1 MKEELNKKNDIAGK
15 LVFYFFISLLIF
27 ALIISAAFTG
37 LFRKEIMEKSRADLE
52 KKATGISQSI
62 SEYVSDS
69 KSIVNFSTYISVLN
83 DLNTDDIWII
93 DDSLRIYTTGSNT
106 IKYKD
111 LPASAN
117 QIVLQ
122 ALKGQT
128 VTSEDFGDVLKSPSV
143 TVATPIYSGSYITGV
158 MLMHSPISGMQQVA
172 KMGFDIIVMC
182 IVGALL
188 ISLVPAVW
196 LSKSFTDPIVV
207 KEAQEAIKLEK
218 MRRDYVANVSHELK
232 TPVTVLRGSLE
243 ALVDGVV
250 TDKEE
255 VDEYHREMLK
265 ETVYLQRMVID
276 LLELSRL
283 QNSGFEITKSEVSL
297 KDILND
303 TVKSAEKLASAK
315 NITIDLTF
323 SGEEKTLMGDYG
335 RLKQMFL
342 VILDNAVKFSPE
354 NERISV
360 MCSGKTVAIK
370 DHGCGIESD
379 RLPHI
384 FDRFHRSGG
393 EINKTGSGLGLAI
406 AKEIAARHGV
416 KISVKSEIGVGTE
429 FIFEF

>member
-37 LFRKEIMEKSRADLE
+37 LFRKEIMDKSRADLE

-276 LLELSRL
+276 LLELS
-283 QNSGFEITKSEVSL
+283 E
-297 KDILND
+297 
-303 TVKSAEKLASAK
+303 
-315 NITIDLTF
+315 
-323 SGEEKTLMGDYG
+323 
-335 RLKQMFL
+335 
-342 VILDNAVKFSPE
+342 
-354 NERISV
+354 
-360 MCSGKTVAIK
+360 
-370 DHGCGIESD
+370 
-379 RLPHI
+379 
-384 FDRFHRSGG
+384 
-393 EINKTGSGLGLAI
+393 LGL
-406 AKEIAARHGV
+406 
-416 KISVKSEIGVGTE
+416 
-429 FIFEF
+429 

>member
-218 MRRDYVANVSHELK
+218 MRRNYVANVSHELK

-276 LLELSRL
+276 LLERPSL
-283 QNSGFEITKSEVSL
+283 QNSGFEITKS
-297 KDILND
+297 
-303 TVKSAEKLASAK
+303 
-315 NITIDLTF
+315 
-323 SGEEKTLMGDYG
+323 
-335 RLKQMFL
+335 
-342 VILDNAVKFSPE
+342 
-354 NERISV
+354 
-360 MCSGKTVAIK
+360 
-370 DHGCGIESD
+370 
-379 RLPHI
+379 
-384 FDRFHRSGG
+384 
-393 EINKTGSGLGLAI
+393 
-406 AKEIAARHGV
+406 
-416 KISVKSEIGVGTE
+416 
-429 FIFEF
+429 

>member
-1 MKEELNKKNDIAGK
+1 
-15 LVFYFFISLLIF
+15 
-27 ALIISAAFTG
+27 
-37 LFRKEIMEKSRADLE
+37 
-52 KKATGISQSI
+52 
-62 SEYVSDS
+62 
-69 KSIVNFSTYISVLN
+69 
-83 DLNTDDIWII
+83 
-93 DDSLRIYTTGSNT
+93 
-106 IKYKD
+106 
-111 LPASAN
+111 
-117 QIVLQ
+117 
-122 ALKGQT
+122 
-128 VTSEDFGDVLKSPSV
+128 
-143 TVATPIYSGSYITGV
+143 
-158 MLMHSPISGMQQVA
+158 
-172 KMGFDIIVMC
+172 
-182 IVGALL
+182 
-188 ISLVPAVW
+188 
-196 LSKSFTDPIVV
+196 
-207 KEAQEAIKLEK
+207 

-315 NITIDLTF
+315 NITIDLAF

-354 NERISV
+354 NEKISV

-416 KISVKSEIGVGTE
+416 KISVKSEVGVGTE